1 VAPLFPIKALHPFW
15 LTRRTR
21 KFEFKSADPAISAAH
36 AKPMETSVASDDPAT
51 FTASADPTTYA
62 ASADPAATADPA
74 TLSLKRMLYPDE
86 RCWEFYK
93 I

>member
-1 VAPLFPIKALHPFW
+1 LHP
-15 LTRRTR
+15 T
-21 KFEFKSADPAISAAH
+21 
-36 AKPMETSVASDDPAT
+36 T
-51 FTASADPTTYA
+51 FTASADPTTS
-62 ASADPAATADPA
+62 ASPADPAEPADPA